1 MPSADNYAP
10 FYTFDQTVQLPFT
23 NGMEATVNAAM
34 SAIQGPL
41 TAVVVLWI
49 IVTGI
54 LVMRGDVGARTG
66 ITRVISVS
74 LVVGLLMSTT
84 LYNEYIVSL
93 FTTGIP
99 DWLASTFLGVTGTQ
113 PTAHQFDAI
122 WNEGI
127 ELFWA
132 GEKNMNFYNVLYS
145 VELAILQSF
154 LVFPIG
160 LTFLIYEA
168 TRIMIDVIVSIGPF
182 LLLGYLF
189 SATRGVADRFIG
201 KLIGLTILTL
211 LIDIVLSIIVNGDN
225 TYFNSSMTGL
235 QGASTAETIAICIQY
250 VAFLT
255 LGSLICT
262 FLPAVASFLGGGISV
277 SPLGMGVAAM
287 QATRVVQ
294 AVREGRSRPIPGRP

>member
-10 FYTFDQTVQLPFT
+10 FYAFDQTVQLPFT
-23 NGMEATVNAAM
+23 NGMTATVNAAM

-54 LVMRGDVGARTG
+54 LVMRGDIGVRNG

-84 LYNEYIVSL
+84 LYNEYVVSL

-122 WNEGI
+122 WNEGT

-132 GEKNMNFYNVLYS
+132 GERNMNFYNVLYS

-168 TRIMIDVIVSIGPF
+168 TRIMMDVIVSIGPF

-189 SATRGVADRFIG
+189 SATRGVTDRFIG

-262 FLPAVASFLGGGISV
+262 FLPAVASFLGGGIAV

-294 AVREGRSRPIPGRP
+294 AMNDGRARPVPGRP

>member
-1 MPSADNYAP
+1 MASADNYAP
-10 FYTFDQTVQLPFT
+10 FFTFDQTVQLPFT
-23 NGMEATVNAAM
+23 NGMNATVNAAM

-41 TAVVVLWI
+41 TAVVVLFI

-54 LVMRGDVGARTG
+54 LMIRGDIGARNG
-66 ITRVISVS
+66 VTRVLNIC

-84 LYNEYIVSL
+84 LYNEYVVSF

-99 DWLASTFLGVTGTQ
+99 DWLASTFLGVTGAQ

-122 WNEGI
+122 WNEGT

-132 GEKNMNFYNVLYS
+132 GEKNLNFYNVLYS

-182 LLLGYLF
+182 LLVGYLF
-189 SATRGVADRFIG
+189 AATRGVADRFVG

-225 TYFNSSMTGL
+225 TYFNTSMTGL
-235 QGASTAETIAICIQY
+235 EGASTAETIAICIQY
-250 VAFLT
+250 VVFLT

-277 SPLGMGVAAM
+277 SPLGMAVAAT
-287 QATRVVQ
+287 QAGRAVQ
-294 AVREGRSRPIPGRP
+294 AIRGSPRPAAGRP

>member
-1 MPSADNYAP
+1 MASADNYAP

-23 NGMEATVNAAM
+23 NGMTATVNAAM
-34 SAIQGPL
+34 SAVQGPL
-41 TAVVVLWI
+41 TAVVVLFI
-49 IVTGI
+49 IISGI
-54 LVMRGDVGARTG
+54 LVIRGDIGVRAGVTRI
-66 ITRVISVS
+66 ITVS

-84 LYNEYIVSL
+84 LYNEYVVSL

-99 DWLASTFLGVTGTQ
+99 DWLASSFLGVTGVQ

-122 WNEGI
+122 WNQGTV
-127 ELFWA
+127 LFWT
-132 GEKNMNFYNVLYS
+132 GERNMNFYNVLYS
-145 VELAILQSF
+145 VQLALLQSF

-168 TRIMIDVIVSIGPF
+168 TKIMIDVIVSIGPF

-189 SATRGVADRFIG
+189 TATRGVADRFVG
-201 KLIGLTILTL
+201 KLVGLTILTL

-235 QGASTAETIAICIQY
+235 EGATTAETIAICIQY
-250 VAFLT
+250 VVFLT

-262 FLPAVASFLGGGISV
+262 FLPAVASFLGGGIAV
-277 SPLGMGVAAM
+277 SPLGMVAAAS
-287 QATRVVQ
+287 QAGR
-294 AVREGRSRPIPGRP
+294 AVREMRGDERAVRSRI

>member
-1 MPSADNYAP
+1 MASADNYAP

-23 NGMEATVNAAM
+23 NGMNATVNAAM

-41 TAVVVLWI
+41 TAVVVLFI

-54 LVMRGDVGARTG
+54 LMIRGDIGARN
-66 ITRVISVS
+66 VC

-84 LYNEYIVSL
+84 LYNEYVVSF

-99 DWLASTFLGVTGTQ
+99 DWLASTFLGVTGAQ

-122 WNEGI
+122 WNEGT

-182 LLLGYLF
+182 LLVGYLF
-189 SATRGVADRFIG
+189 ATTRGVADRFVG

-235 QGASTAETIAICIQY
+235 EGASTAETIAICIQY
-250 VAFLT
+250 VVFLT

-277 SPLGMGVAAM
+277 SPLGMAVAAT
-287 QATRVVQ
+287 QAGRAVQ
-294 AVREGRSRPIPGRP
+294 AIRGSPRPVAGRS

>member
-1 MPSADNYAP
+1 MASADNYAP

-23 NGMEATVNAAM
+23 NGMNATVNAAM

-41 TAVVVLWI
+41 TAVVVLFI

-54 LVMRGDVGARTG
+54 LMIRGDIGARNG
-66 ITRVISVS
+66 VTRVLNVC

-84 LYNEYIVSL
+84 LYNEYVVSF

-99 DWLASTFLGVTGTQ
+99 DWLASTFLGVTGAQ

-122 WNEGI
+122 WNEGT

-182 LLLGYLF
+182 LLVGYLF
-189 SATRGVADRFIG
+189 ATTRGVADRFVG

-235 QGASTAETIAICIQY
+235 EGASTAETIAICIQY
-250 VAFLT
+250 VVFLT

-277 SPLGMGVAAM
+277 SPLGMAVAAT
-287 QATRVVQ
+287 QAGRAVQ
-294 AVREGRSRPIPGRP
+294 AIRGSPRPVAGRS